1 MLFGLLGRALIAAAG
16 AAIVAGIVIYIAGKI
31 TKEKLRKKLEDK
43 GIETALINEIDRCSN
58 VIKMTDF
65 DTDETIEVHG
75 DDIDDEIEEDDLIFV
90 Y

>member
-31 TKEKLRKKLEDK
+31 TEEKLREKLKDK
-43 GIETALINEIDRCSN
+43 GIECAIIKEIDHCSN
-58 VIKMTDF
+58 VIKLTDF
-65 DTDETIEVHG
+65 DTDEPIEVHG
-75 DDIDDEIEEDDLIFV
+75 DDIDYEIEEDDLIFV